1 MNPIFFMS
9 SIVEIYKQVFSLLK
23 KNPTILF
30 LFFVVA
36 LLDGVALTGLFLAP
50 SPPFSYLLAPIIRTF
65 WSDDFLHYPS
75 NFILLPKL
83 MGHAHFLIS
92 TVFGVF
98 ITGLVIKKI
107 EVDARGEQ
115 LSTIF
120 VSGIIFKKY
129 IPLVVTWLISYG
141 AFTLILKGFLYIL
154 PNDMTLQVAGSFV
167 VSLLVQ
173 ALFTFLLPSIVL
185 LDQNFFKAFWNGLK
199 TGFRKMILMIG
210 ILFVPMF
217 LALVLSFSK
226 LYTPLFVQTYPEA
239 VLWVLA
245 IGIVITLLV
254 DIFVTTSSTLIFLR
268 ERK

>member
-1 MNPIFFMS
+1 MKRFFVS

-36 LLDGVALTGLFLAP
+36 LLDGLALTALFYAP
-50 SPPFSYLLAPIIRTF
+50 SPPFSYVLAPIIRAF

-75 NFILLPKL
+75 NFLLLPKL
-83 MGHAHFLIS
+83 FGHAHFLIS
-92 TVFGVF
+92 TLIGVF
-98 ITGLVIKKI
+98 VTGLVIKKI
-107 EVDARGEQ
+107 EADTKGEQ

-120 VSGIIFKKY
+120 ASGIILKKY
-129 IPLVVTWLISYG
+129 IPLVIAWLISYV
-141 AFTLILKGFLYIL
+141 AFTVILKGFLYIL
-154 PNDMTLQVAGSFV
+154 PNQVLLQIAGSFM

-185 LDQNFFKAFWNGLK
+185 LDKNFFLAVAGSLK
-199 TGFRKMILMIG
+199 MGFRNILMMSSIF
-210 ILFVPMF
+210 IIPMV
-217 LALVLSFSK
+217 LALALAFTK
-226 LYTPLFVQTYPEA
+226 LYTPIFVQTYPEA

-245 IGIVITLLV
+245 IGIVITLFV
-254 DIFVTTSSTLIFLR
+254 DIFITTSSTLIFLR